1 MLSNK
6 NGHLSDDFSLILAS
20 SVHDMKN
27 SVGMLLASLEDF
39 IGDSSQYT
47 AEQQGQLGVLQY
59 ESSRISGE
67 LIQLLSIYRMQ
78 GDRLPLNLG
87 KYYVVDMISEQVA
100 RNDMLL
106 QTQNI
111 KVDIDCDDEC
121 YWYYDESL
129 VAGVIHNVLINCAR
143 YTKSKIAITVK
154 QKAEYL
160 EIKISDDGG
169 GFPESMIAEPEK
181 YRQAINFT
189 TGSTDLGLF
198 FAHKVASLHKKKSLS
213 GYIALENGGPLGGGR
228 FSLML
233 P

>member
-1 MLSNK
+1 VLSDK
-6 NGHLSDDFSLILAS
+6 NSHLSDDFSLILAS

-27 SVGMLLASLEDF
+27 SVGMLLASLEEF
-39 IGDSSQYT
+39 IGDSSHFNGD
-47 AEQQGQLGVLQY
+47 QQRQLGILQY

-78 GDRLPLNLG
+78 DDRLPLTLG
-87 KYYVVDMISEQVA
+87 KHYVVDMISEQVA
-100 RNDMLL
+100 RNDMLFH
-106 QTQNI
+106 TQNI
-111 KVDIDCDDEC
+111 VIDIDCDDDC

-154 QKAEYL
+154 QKTECL

-181 YRQAINFT
+181 YRQAVNFT

-198 FAHKVASLHKKKSLS
+198 FAHKVASLHKKNALS
-213 GYIALENGGPLGGGR
+213 GYISLENGGPLGGGC

>member
-1 MLSNK
+1 MLGDK
-6 NGHLSDDFSLILAS
+6 NNRFSDDFSLILAS

-27 SVGMLLASLEDF
+27 SVGMLLASLEEF
-39 IGDSSQYT
+39 IEDSSQYS
-47 AEQQGQLGVLQY
+47 ADQQRQLGVLQY

-87 KYYVVDMISEQVA
+87 KHYVVDMIAEQVA
-100 RNDMLL
+100 RNDMLFH
-106 QTQNI
+106 TQNI
-111 KVDIDCDDEC
+111 TVDIDCDNDC

-143 YTKSKIAITVK
+143 YTKSKIAITLGK
-154 QKAEYL
+154 KSEYL

-169 GFPESMIAEPEK
+169 GFPKSMIAEPEK
-181 YRQAINFT
+181 FCQAVNFT

-198 FAHKVASLHKKKSLS
+198 FAHKVASLHRKNSLS
-213 GYIALENGGPLGGGR
+213 GYISLENGGPLGGGR
-228 FSLML
+228 FSLFL